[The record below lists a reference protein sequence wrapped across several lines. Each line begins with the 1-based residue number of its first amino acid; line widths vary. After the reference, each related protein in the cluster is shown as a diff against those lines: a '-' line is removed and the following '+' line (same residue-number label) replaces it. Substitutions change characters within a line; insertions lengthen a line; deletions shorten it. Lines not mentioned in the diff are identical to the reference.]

1 MHVEVKNRDWVKNA
15 AIIFLSIMLVLTF
28 FSNTIMNRSL
38 AEVNTQ
44 EATKGSIVAKVRGTG
59 TVIANGTYQ
68 EKAAQTR
75 EIRAVLVKSG
85 QEVTAGDPLFVLGE
99 GNSEELEALQEQLRS
114 QQLSYQRA
122 SINAPTFDY
131 TLENNKIKKAEQ
143 AVFDAEIA
151 EAKAY
156 QALLNATDAA
166 GLEAASQRLN
176 AAKQVYEQYS
186 AAYNQASAQAQ
197 QALNDADAALTAVQ
211 SEYNTLMQTY
221 TGYPAIK
228 AKAESE
234 RSAEEQAIFNL
245 CNPVELRFESAKA
258 DKEAK
263 LSALAS
269 IDSKNMDDAKA
280 EMEKRQAEFD
290 AITNSAGGYNA
301 AYEAAK
307 TQHLT
312 AKETLENLKYDLEKQ
327 KTADNK
333 SQQLAYL
340 ELGEI
345 ANQIN
350 KTKEKIKDLSGG
362 EENQILAKVS
372 GTVQSVECMAGD
384 TVQQG
389 AILCSIEVPDMG
401 YSLSFS
407 VTNEQARR
415 LKPGDTATVSNYYWG
430 SEIVAT
436 LSTIKTDPK
445 NPMTNKVLTFDL
457 TGDVSAGGELSISV
471 GSKSAGYDVVVPNS
485 AIKNDTNGSFVYVI
499 EAKNSPLG
507 NRYMAK
513 RASVEV
519 LASDDN
525 NSAVIGDIENGDY
538 VITISNAPIKN
549 GEMVRMAD

>member
-1 MHVEVKNRDWVKNA
+1 
-15 AIIFLSIMLVLTF
+15 
-28 FSNTIMNRSL
+28 
-38 AEVNTQ
+38 
-44 EATKGSIVAKVRGTG
+44 
-59 TVIANGTYQ
+59 
-68 EKAAQTR
+68 
-75 EIRAVLVKSG
+75 
-85 QEVTAGDPLFVLGE
+85 
-99 GNSEELEALQEQLRS
+99 
-114 QQLSYQRA
+114 
-122 SINAPTFDY
+122 
-131 TLENNKIKKAEQ
+131 
-143 AVFDAEIA
+143 
-151 EAKAY
+151 
-156 QALLNATDAA
+156 
-166 GLEAASQRLN
+166 
-176 AAKQVYEQYS
+176 
-186 AAYNQASAQAQ
+186 
-197 QALNDADAALTAVQ
+197 
-211 SEYNTLMQTY
+211 
-221 TGYPAIK
+221 
-228 AKAESE
+228 
-234 RSAEEQAIFNL
+234 
-245 CNPVELRFESAKA
+245 
-258 DKEAK
+258 
-263 LSALAS
+263 
-269 IDSKNMDDAKA
+269 
-280 EMEKRQAEFD
+280 MEKRQAEFD